1 MDYFVKRLE
10 NLEREECR
18 IAQIK
23 LVAIKCRIF
32 QEMEMQRHW
41 KS

>member
-1 MDYFVKRLE
+1 MDYLVKRLE

-23 LVAIKCRIF
+23 LVATKCRMNLIKVF
-32 QEMEMQRHW
+32 HR
-41 KS
+41 KKR